1 MIHCDERFLLDIM
14 QQNMPDDA
22 KDAAWL
28 NGWTSYNKVAREIVL
43 AEMANTT
50 ILEEGK
56 IVAELRRLLPDKAG
70 LFIGNSMPICDVD
83 TYFSQIDKK
92 IKMLANRGA
101 NGIDGVVSSALGAS
115 VVFQPMFLLI
125 GDLSFYHDMNG
136 LLMAKKYKM
145 NLTIVI
151 VNNDGGG
158 YSRSYLKQTSR
169 SILNHYLVHLL
180 NLISVLQLLFM
191 MQIITRLSR

>member
-1 MIHCDERFLLDIM
+1 
-14 QQNMPDDA
+14 
-22 KDAAWL
+22 
-28 NGWTSYNKVAREIVL
+28 
-43 AEMANTT
+43 
-50 ILEEGK
+50 
-56 IVAELRRLLPDKAG
+56 
-70 LFIGNSMPICDVD
+70 DVD

-158 YSRSYLKQTSR
+158 IFSFLPQANEPKYFESLFGTSTELDFRFAAAFYDADYHETQSVDELEEAIDKASYHKGLDIIEVKTNRHENKANHQALWAKIADALKA
-169 SILNHYLVHLL
+169 LN
-180 NLISVLQLLFM
+180 
-191 MQIITRLSR
+191 